1 MLNELFL
8 GANSQV
14 NLETF
19 KTIDQLKLSFS
30 RKLDSRKLDYFS
42 QILDIDN
49 QCNTKFV
56 YSISNSKL
64 KISFSKETKTSFRI
78 TNLSIYPSFVGTLEN
93 YNSKS
98 IIKGKIGIPEH
109 YWWFYIIWFI
119 PFFYMFSGW
128 LFYEDSFPEG
138 HIAIYFIMFGLLTLI
153 VILMTMRN
161 RVDALREELINII
174 ESEFKD

>member
-42 QILDIDN
+42 QILDNDN
-49 QCNTKFV
+49 LSNTKFV

-64 KISFSKETKTSFRI
+64 KISFSKEAKTSFRI
-78 TNLSIYPSFVGTLEN
+78 TNLSIYPMFVGTLEN

-109 YWWFYIIWFI
+109 YW
-119 PFFYMFSGW
+119 
-128 LFYEDSFPEG
+128 
-138 HIAIYFIMFGLLTLI
+138 
-153 VILMTMRN
+153 
-161 RVDALREELINII
+161 
-174 ESEFKD
+174 